1 MNNPPDGVE
10 MATDQK
16 VNKIASV
23 EWERKIERQTR
34 KETRDRHTYTLTH
47 AYISHT
53 PPHFWNF
60 MNFKN
65 PSSSFMSWNHLLKNR
80 DYYPWKNLHKYCPC
94 STPPVHRLLHPHPN
108 FRKRSTT
115 KEWKLLV
122 RWEST
127 RQSRWSICAEARGDE
142 AMARENGTPVL
153 WIK

>member
-16 VNKIASV
+16 MNKIASV

-65 PSSSFMSWNHLLKNR
+65 PSSSFKSWNHLLKNR
-80 DYYPWKNLHKYCPC
+80 DY
-94 STPPVHRLLHPHPN
+94 HP
-108 FRKRSTT
+108 
-115 KEWKLLV
+115 
-122 RWEST
+122 
-127 RQSRWSICAEARGDE
+127 
-142 AMARENGTPVL
+142 
-153 WIK
+153 